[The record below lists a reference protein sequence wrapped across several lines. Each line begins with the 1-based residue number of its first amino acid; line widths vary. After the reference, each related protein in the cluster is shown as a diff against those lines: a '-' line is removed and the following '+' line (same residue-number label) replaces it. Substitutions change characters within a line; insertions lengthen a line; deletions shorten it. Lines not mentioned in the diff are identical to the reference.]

1 MKYLK
6 QFGIIMVVSF
16 VGEILNYVLPLPIP
30 ASIYGIVLMFVCLET
45 KIIKLDAVKD
55 TAKFLIEIMPIM
67 FIPAA
72 AGVIDAWGIIKPDLI
87 PYIVVL
93 IVSTVVVM
101 AVSGRVTQRVIRIQN
116 RVRKKVQADTENNV
130 ENDRESNIGNDTENN
145 IENDTESNIGNVTE
159 SNIEIVPISN
169 KTVEQ
174 DESNHSLKIKA
185 GKEQV

>member
-16 VGEILNYVLPLPIP
+16 LGEILNYVLPLPIP
-30 ASIYGIVLMFVCLET
+30 ASIYGIILMFVCLET

-101 AVSGRVTQRVIRIQN
+101 ADSGRVTQRVIRIQN
-116 RVRKKVQADTENNV
+116 RVRGKEQTNAENNV
-130 ENDRESNIGNDTENN
+130 ENNIETDTESNIETDTESNIETDTENN
-145 IENDTESNIGNVTE
+145 IETVPVSNQI
-159 SNIEIVPISN
+159 
-169 KTVEQ
+169 VEQ
-174 DESNHSLKIKA
+174 DGNSYLSKIKA
-185 GKEQV
+185 GKEQKS